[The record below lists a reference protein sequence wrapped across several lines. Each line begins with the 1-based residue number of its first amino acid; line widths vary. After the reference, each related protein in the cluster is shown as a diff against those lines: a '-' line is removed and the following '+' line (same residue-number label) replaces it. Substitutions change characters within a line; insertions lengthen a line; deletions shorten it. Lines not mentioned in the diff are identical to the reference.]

1 MLRAHGAQEPQVFDA
16 NDDGQHPPE
25 PSSDAGVR
33 STTNVTHASFLGPF
47 RLTVDLAPSGA

>member
-1 MLRAHGAQEPQVFDA
+1 MRQRIDALGFDA

-33 STTNVTHASFLGPF
+33 NTTNVTHASFTPHQKNGFNL
-47 RLTVDLAPSGA
+47 L